1 MTGHSL
7 IAPNGSLCKNLPVTK
22 YTHPRTNT
30 KMLLSRSAVN
40 YTTPF
45 TTRTNRHQTFCPTL
59 HEQVAG
65 DKAVWV
71 LKPGVTNMGV
81 SIDWLKVW
89 FSSQVLLWNFSVFA
103 YSFTTNYFF
112 KKKHKTNSDD
122 VGDDINP

>member
-1 MTGHSL
+1 
-7 IAPNGSLCKNLPVTK
+7 
-22 YTHPRTNT
+22 
-30 KMLLSRSAVN
+30 
-40 YTTPF
+40 
-45 TTRTNRHQTFCPTL
+45 
-59 HEQVAG
+59 VAG

-103 YSFTTNYFF
+103 YSFTTNELF